1 MKVSNHKSL
10 QCFKKMIVKLYNFK
24 EKNMTYIKWGVFLVW
39 FIMTLYKSYNQ
50 VPTVVYENNNYYMNC
65 DSIPFAI
72 FQ

>member
-1 MKVSNHKSL
+1 MKVSNRKSVQFL
-10 QCFKKMIVKLYNFK
+10 KNIIVRLYNFK